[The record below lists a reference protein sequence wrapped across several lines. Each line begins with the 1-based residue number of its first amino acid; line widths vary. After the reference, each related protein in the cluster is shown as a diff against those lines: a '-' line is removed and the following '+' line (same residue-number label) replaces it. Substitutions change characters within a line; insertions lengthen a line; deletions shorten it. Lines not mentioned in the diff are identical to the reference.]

1 MKLKKFVFLPII
13 LIIISIITSI
23 IAFQQTQKLE
33 DGYIYVND
41 NQFTPIYA
49 GEYFAIIGNI
59 LDEEYYIAIESLDE
73 YLKITTYDTLEN
85 VVREFQLVI
94 KEVDQN
100 YDKQIVTSV
109 ISNEKVIIDEMDDY
123 LFFVNLDMGNNYF
136 FSMSRVDFDGEKLN
150 IALVNI
156 PENVYN
162 LKSLMESVSFTTL
175 IFATISGFTIVA
187 IYFIKRRSD

>member
-123 LFFVNLDMGNNYF
+123 LFFVNLDMGTNYF

-175 IFATISGFTIVA
+175 IFATISGFTIVV

>member
-1 MKLKKFVFLPII
+1 MKLKKFVFLPIV

-123 LFFVNLDMGNNYF
+123 LFFVNLDMGTNYF

-175 IFATISGFTIVA
+175 IFATISGFTIVV